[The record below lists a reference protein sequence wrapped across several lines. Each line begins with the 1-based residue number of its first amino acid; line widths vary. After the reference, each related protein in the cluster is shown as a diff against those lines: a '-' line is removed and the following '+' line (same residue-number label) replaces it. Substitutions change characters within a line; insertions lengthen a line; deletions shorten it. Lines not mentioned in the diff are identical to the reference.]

1 MIGIGGRAYSM
12 MGRGEGGGKPMQP
25 SNHAVPRRPGVYLAG
40 PAVFEPDPAGIFD
53 AMKAICAKHG
63 LDGISPLDNQAGLEG
78 SPSGKA
84 LARAIVRADI
94 ALMHAADAGIF
105 CLDNFRRGPEMD
117 PGTAFEIGYMHALGK
132 PLAGWTRDIRSYPE
146 RVSGFFAETFGLT
159 LSPANAGAQG
169 GTSGTARDPDGIL
182 VHSDGCY
189 QNAMTQMGIELS
201 GGQVCADPDWTV
213 AFERAVAGLASD
225 RRSGAFGNR

>member
-1 MIGIGGRAYSM
+1 
-12 MGRGEGGGKPMQP
+12 MQP
-25 SNHAVPRRPGVYLAG
+25 SPPRIYLAG
-40 PAVFEPDPAGIFD
+40 PTVFEPDPAALFGV
-53 AMKAICAKHG
+53 MKTICARHG
-63 LDGISPLDNQAGLEG
+63 LEGVSPLDNQVGLEG

-94 ALMHAADAGIF
+94 ALMHAVDAGVF
-105 CLDNFRRGPEMD
+105 CLDGFRRGPEMD

-146 RVSGFFAETFGLT
+146 RVAAFFAETFGLS
-159 LSPANAGAQG
+159 LVSASAGAQG

-182 VHSDGCY
+182 VHSDGCW

-201 GGQVCADPDWTV
+201 GGQVCADPVWTV
-213 AFERAVAGLASD
+213 AFERAVAGLAARIED
-225 RRSGAFGNR
+225 RGFAPNPTKGRGPLETT